1 VRGWFGAVV
10 GLVEERESRALRGPA
25 ICCCFLSKNHSDT
38 LFVVQVRAHG
48 RVGASDWSESVTLV
62 AS

>member
-1 VRGWFGAVV
+1 MQGIDESASQDSAASRVLD
-10 GLVEERESRALRGPA
+10 GLVPA
-25 ICCCFLSKNHSDT
+25 TIY
-38 LFVVQVRAHG
+38 VVQVRAHG